1 MQPPRAMSR
10 RISMFRTKMC
20 ADLRCADRLCDY
32 AHHQRELR
40 CMFYW
45 GHQGCRNARDC
56 RFQHER

>member
-1 MQPPRAMSR
+1 MLR
-10 RISMFRTKMC
+10 RIDMFRTKMC
-20 ADLRCADRLCDY
+20 ADLRCTDRLCDY

-45 GHQGCRNARDC
+45 GHQGCRNARAC